1 VTCRRTA
8 TVGVGRSTG
17 RWLTADVAGHV
28 EQAAPLGR
36 IERLFGEFLETFSSR
51 G

>member
-1 VTCRRTA
+1 VTSRRTA
-8 TVGVGRSTG
+8 TVGVGRSTS

-28 EQAAPLGR
+28 EQAEAMGG